1 MVEIRPIL
9 EQDRAAILDFT
20 PRAFEPIFASF
31 HEMLGDA
38 LFQIMFPDWRETQR
52 GHVHHGFDE
61 ESADS
66 YVALIQDTVVGFTI
80 CKYDQAEKMG
90 EIYFLVVHPDYQNR
104 GVGTALTNFA
114 VKKIRAAGMRYIHV
128 GTGGDPA
135 HAPARSVYER
145 AGFKPLPNVLYYKYL
160 EDAQ

>member
-1 MVEIRPIL
+1 MVEIRPISK
-9 EQDRAAILDFT
+9 QDRSPILAFT

-31 HEMLGDA
+31 HNMLGDA

-52 GHVHHGFDE
+52 GHVHYGFDNDE
-61 ESADS
+61 ADS
-66 YVALIQDTVVGFTI
+66 YVAILQERVVGFTI
-80 CKYDQAEKMG
+80 CKYDQTEKAG

-114 VKKIRAAGMRYIHV
+114 IEKIRAAGMRYVHV

-135 HAPARSVYER
+135 HAAARSVYEK
-145 AGFKPLPNVLYYKYL
+145 AGFRPLPNVLYYKYL
-160 EDAQ
+160 GDE